1 MQNLRPRLFLSS
13 NLARLLSP
21 LQNSPM
27 RSSLEDVSNRRNPRR
42 GSSKIQYQEDG
53 AANNNDDD
61 DDGEDYDANKMDED
75 DEDDSMEVDEEEE
88 EPKPSRIRKRGKSF
102 DEPAGRRSS
111 SRSTKFQASLKEP
124 PSESIRDLFESP
136 SKKSGSAKTAK
147 SPAASHKA
155 VRRKVHMEVE
165 VSSAGEYSDEESDED
180 EEEDD
185 DEEKDDLKIERII
198 AARSEKRSKWIEIC
212 SKINTTELENGSR
225 WHEELDEVTEENDT
239 FEERFL
245 VKWYD
250 LSYLHSSWETQDD
263 LVEQIDNAKSYLRTF
278 FRKSVE
284 GFLFTPDERCD
295 GDYFDPSYTQI
306 ERILEVEVYD
316 QGKEN
321 NWGMIMDRNH
331 PDYEEG
337 TGRQF
342 LVKWGSTAYD
352 NNTYEFERDLIIND
366 IEYEPQLEAFFKR
379 SKKVR

>member
-1 MQNLRPRLFLSS
+1 
-13 NLARLLSP
+13 
-21 LQNSPM
+21 M

-42 GSSKIQYQEDG
+42 GSTKVQYEDDG
-53 AANNNDDD
+53 AANND
-61 DDGEDYDANKMDED
+61 DDGDDYDANKMEED
-75 DEDDSMEVDEEEE
+75 DEDDEMEVDDDEE
-88 EPKPSRIRKRGKSF
+88 EPKPRIRKRGKSF
-102 DEPAGRRSS
+102 DEPAAGGRRS

-136 SKKSGSAKTAK
+136 SKKSSAKTAK

-180 EEEDD
+180 EEENVG
-185 DEEKDDLKIERII
+185 ENDDLKIERVI

-212 SKINTTELENGSR
+212 KKINTTEIENGSR
-225 WHEELDEVTEENDT
+225 WHEEQDEVTEENDT

-263 LVEQIDNAKSYLRTF
+263 LVDQIDNAKSYLRTF

-316 QGKEN
+316 QGKED
-321 NWGMIMDRNH
+321 NWGMIMDRND
-331 PDYEEG
+331 PDYDDG

-342 LVKWGSTAYD
+342 LVKWGSTPYD
-352 NNTYEFERDLIIND
+352 NNTYEFERDLIVND
-366 IEYEPQLEAFFKR
+366 IEYEPQLEEFFKR